1 MQKID
6 LFGMELVDHS
16 LKEALWITDSFLK
29 NGAPN
34 TILFISAKML
44 VGAGGSD
51 MQKEWLKAAD
61 LIIWSDAQVLQQA
74 GITSKNRIHE
84 VENQDYIKEVL
95 KKLGR
100 NRKTV
105 YRLAE
110 SEEQLVK
117 LREDLLHLRS
127 DLMIAGERIVSLDEN
142 VETLVNDI
150 NSRTPTAVISR
161 LPYVEQERLMMETKR
176 FLCAEVWMA
185 LNYQMILNEERP
197 VAVKKLLNKWYHFVF
212 QKLIKK
218 YKDEDETK
226 ELPLS

>member
-74 GITSKNRIHE
+74 G
-84 VENQDYIKEVL
+84 
-95 KKLGR
+95 R

-105 YRLAE
+105 YLLAE

-185 LNYQMILNEERP
+185 LHYQMILNEQRP